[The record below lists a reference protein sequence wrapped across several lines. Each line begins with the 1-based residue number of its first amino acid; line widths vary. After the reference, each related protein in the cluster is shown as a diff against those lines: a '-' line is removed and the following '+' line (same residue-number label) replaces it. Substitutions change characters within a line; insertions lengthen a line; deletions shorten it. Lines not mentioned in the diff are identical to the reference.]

1 MQTLNDILNSNQYS
15 STYETCHG
23 CENHCAVRCF
33 HFANGSTFFSGNNC
47 EKIYSNRTDST
58 RQGTNMFAEKYKL
71 LFHRE
76 NCPPVLGGRGIGGG
90 GNKLSTLNSKLSTLK
105 IGLPRAL
112 GIYENYPF
120 WHALFSYCGIKVM
133 LSQLSTNTLYE
144 RGIHTV
150 MADNICFPAKL
161 MHGHIYNLITRGVDR
176 IFYPYVVYEQKE
188 DKLSANSFNCPIV
201 SGYSD
206 VIRSAIDPSDRHSIA
221 LDSPTISF
229 NNSRLLTKSCCEYL
243 TSLGVD
249 KDTAIAA
256 VAVAQHA
263 QNEYK
268 ITLANRNNEV
278 LQRAVT
284 DHRMVILL
292 AGHPYHIDPLIEHK
306 ISHAIADM
314 GVDVITTDIAF
325 NHTSS
330 VFNEINSLSQW
341 AYPNRIFKAAHFVGN
356 HPYSN
361 LHFVELTS
369 FGCGPDAFI
378 LDEVGSLLRR
388 YDKNLTILKIDD
400 VNNIGSLRLR
410 IRSLVE
416 SSESKATKYCPPNLE
431 QFNES
436 MATQY
441 CPPVLGGRAEGGGGI
456 FNSQSSTL
464 NSQSTPIPF
473 QTTKTFQTSDRQ
485 RTILAPY
492 FAEGYSEFLPSLMK
506 VAGYRLVNLPVG
518 SQSDAEAGLKYA
530 NNDVC
535 YPATIVIGSIMN
547 ALKSGKYD
555 LDNTAV
561 VITQTGGQCRA
572 SNYMAL
578 IKNALTAE
586 GFSHVPVISFALGA
600 GLHNT
605 QPGFQLPIRRMARIT
620 LHTLL
625 YADCLA
631 KLYHSSV
638 VRAKSEISHT
648 DIKNLYSHYITE
660 SFSYIERRDTDGLI
674 SLLSR
679 AVCDFSS
686 LTDYSRRVPVIGLVG
701 EIYVKYNN
709 FSNKNVI
716 PWLIEQ
722 GVEVVPPSLVGF
734 FSTAFVNTHVN
745 RKQNIK
751 AVATTSRL
759 VSDALHHYVLRTMR
773 RYDAVCRPYP
783 FYRPF
788 TDIFDNAR
796 LASDIIN
803 LAADFGEGWFL
814 PGEICHLAHSGVNNV
829 ISLQP
834 FGCIA
839 NHVISKGIEKRLKR
853 FYPNLN
859 LLFLDFDSGTSE
871 ANVFNRLHF
880 ILRNTQNELKNIKN
894 S

>member
-1 MQTLNDILNSNQYS
+1 MQTLNDILNANQY
-15 STYETCHG
+15 TAEYETCPG
-23 CENHCAVRCF
+23 CENHCTVRLF
-33 HFANGSTFFSGNNC
+33 HFANGNTFYSGNNC
-47 EKIYSNRTDST
+47 EKIYSNRTDSS

-71 LFHRE
+71 LFQRE
-76 NCPPVLGGRGIGGG
+76 KFLSILEKKNTSEG
-90 GNKLSTLNSKLSTLK
+90 GNKLSTLK
-105 IGLPRAL
+105 IGIPRAL

-120 WHALFSYCGIKVM
+120 WHALFSYCGIKVV
-133 LSQLSTNTLYE
+133 LSQPSTNTLYE

-188 DKLSANSFNCPIV
+188 DKHSANSFNCPIV

-206 VIRSAIDPSDRHSIA
+206 VIRSAIDPSNRHSIA
-221 LDSPTISF
+221 FDSPTISF
-229 NNSRLLTKSCCEYL
+229 NNPQLLQKSCCEYL
-243 TSLGVD
+243 TSLGID
-249 KDTAIAA
+249 KITAIAA
-256 VAVAQHA
+256 VNVAQQA

-268 ITLANRNNEV
+268 TILANRNNEV
-278 LQRAVT
+278 LQRAIA

-292 AGHPYHIDPLIEHK
+292 AGRPYHIDPLIEHK

-314 GVDVITTDIAF
+314 GVDVITTDIVF
-325 NHTSS
+325 NHTSP

-356 HPYSN
+356 HQYSN

-388 YDKNLTILKIDD
+388 YNKNLTILKIDD

-410 IRSLVE
+410 IRSLIE
-416 SSESKATKYCPPNLE
+416 STKSKAT
-431 QFNES
+431 
-436 MATQY
+436 QY
-441 CPPVLGGRAEGGGGI
+441 SPPVLGGRTEGGEGVS
-456 FNSQSSTL
+456 NSQFSTL
-464 NSQSTPIPF
+464 NSQFAHIPF
-473 QTTKTFQTSDRQ
+473 QTTKTFETSDRQ

-506 VAGYRLVNLPVG
+506 VAGYRLVNLPIG
-518 SQSDAEAGLKYA
+518 SQFDAETGLKYA

-555 LDNTAV
+555 LNNTAV

-600 GLHNT
+600 GLQNT

-625 YADCLA
+625 YAYCLA

-638 VRAKSEISHT
+638 VRTKPEISQT
-648 DIKNLYSHYITE
+648 DIKNLYNHYITE
-660 SFSYIERRDTDGLI
+660 SFPYIERRDTDGLI

-679 AVCDFSS
+679 AVNDFSS
-686 LTDYSRRVPVIGLVG
+686 LTDFSRRVPVIGLVG

-716 PWLIEQ
+716 PWLIAQ

-734 FSTAFVNTHVN
+734 FSTAFVNTHIY

-751 AVATTSRL
+751 ALATTSRL
-759 VSDALHHYVLRTMR
+759 VSDVLHHYVLRTMR
-773 RYDAVCRPYP
+773 RYDAVCRSYP

-839 NHVISKGIEKRLKR
+839 NHIISKGIEKRLKR

-859 LLFLDFDSGTSE
+859 LLFLDFDSSTSE

-880 ILRNTQNELKNIKN
+880 MLRNTQNELKTTH
-894 S
+894 